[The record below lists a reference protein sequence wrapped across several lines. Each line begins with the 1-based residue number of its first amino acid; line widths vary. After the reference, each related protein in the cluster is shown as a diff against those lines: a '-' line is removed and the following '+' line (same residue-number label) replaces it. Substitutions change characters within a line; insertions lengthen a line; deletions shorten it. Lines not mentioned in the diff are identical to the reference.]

1 MSVDITGFAVT
12 DRGGAPR
19 RSRTPALITGVLPVV
34 ENSLED
40 TM

>member
-1 MSVDITGFAVT
+1 LS
-12 DRGGAPR
+12 RRRPL
-19 RSRTPALITGVLPVV
+19 RSRPTVLITGVLAVI